1 MIFASSSLAGSA
13 DLLDGFLRL
22 RGNGQ
27 IPTVPVEQKG
37 CCRMEVGAPD
47 RDATIIMVP
56 QCTPVGNVDY
66 R

>member
-13 DLLDGFLRL
+13 DLVDVFLRL

-27 IPTVPVEQKG
+27 IPTVPLEPKRLLRAARSSVRQTE
-37 CCRMEVGAPD
+37 
-47 RDATIIMVP
+47 
-56 QCTPVGNVDY
+56 TP

>member
-13 DLLDGFLRL
+13 DLVDVFLRL

-37 CCRMEVGAPD
+37 CCAPHEAVRQVRM
-47 RDATIIMVP
+47 IMVP
-56 QCTPVGNVDY
+56 H
-66 R
+66 